1 MGDLKWCNRNGTV
14 QQAQTDGEKA
24 SALLEFFSS
33 VYTIDNDNNF
43 DIINTRIY
51 DSGNKSTDLIISA
64 SDIYNKLSQLNTG
77 KSPGPDQLH
86 PRILYETRDVV
97 LYPLFLT
104 FNQSFKTGVLPYDW
118 KLAEV
123 TAVHKKGSKT
133 DRSNYRPVSLT
144 SVCCKLLESLVRDH
158 TINYLLDNRLLQA
171 KQYGFIKGHFSYCIL
186 WLNGQNT

>member
-1 MGDLKWCNRNGTV
+1 MTYSINWPITV
-14 QQAQTDGEKA
+14 H
-24 SALLEFFSS
+24 SAIPF
-33 VYTIDNDNNF
+33 
-43 DIINTRIY
+43 R
-51 DSGNKSTDLIISA
+51 
-64 SDIYNKLSQLNTG
+64 KLYL
-77 KSPGPDQLH
+77 PGPDQLH

-97 LYPLFLT
+97 VYPLFLI

-158 TINYLLDNRLLQA
+158 MIDKNRLLQYN
-171 KQYGFIKGHFSYCIL
+171 KQYGFIKGRSTSLQLLHIMDKWTEYL
-186 WLNGQNT
+186 EQGGQIDVMYSDFWKSVWQRFT